1 MKRKIEI
8 IILIVLWS
16 LSLWTVIVV
25 ETSVYEFKLR
35 NYVAFAALVI
45 LTLLKLAGYKKSK
58 TILGLI
64 LFAASINTLVFTYFD
79 YYITFRISVARLPF
93 FTVLGFQPVS
103 SVLFLALALTHR
115 KEAKAFLTRIFK
127 PSPGEIT
134 DREAALHLSF
144 VKRYESKS
152 NSELEN
158 ILLHR
163 NDYATEAI
171 RAVEVVLASR
181 KEAEG
186 N

>member
-93 FTVLGFQPVS
+93 FTVLGFQPV
-103 SVLFLALALTHR
+103 
-115 KEAKAFLTRIFK
+115 
-127 PSPGEIT
+127 
-134 DREAALHLSF
+134 
-144 VKRYESKS
+144 
-152 NSELEN
+152 
-158 ILLHR
+158 
-163 NDYATEAI
+163 
-171 RAVEVVLASR
+171 
-181 KEAEG
+181 
-186 N
+186 